1 MTPNIEADRWKKIK
15 QSLRFN
21 KSALLDSIRLMAE
34 MGLLLKNIKIKKITE
49 EQMYLVAAYNAI
61 LRGENAEIFA
71 LKRIFGK

>member
-34 MGLLLKNIKIKKITE
+34 MGLLLKNMKKLKKITE

-61 LRGENAEIFA
+61 LRGENAEI
-71 LKRIFGK
+71 LL